1 MKALVQKCSVCVV
14 FSILLIATYPIN
26 YSLFLSLRPVDIV
39 LILFAIWGV
48 LNNDIKLQSFSLLI
62 GIFYI
67 LYLLSVVYGVLCI
80 GIVNPQNFAFIYK
93 YSVLFICVWLFLSS
107 DLNEWQ
113 VKFLLKI
120 LFFSF
125 IALIVYEFVSLYRF
139 KILFP
144 ELANRFR
151 PNFPFTKPF
160 YKGGYLGDA
169 HLLAAYI
176 STGLLAI
183 IFCRR
188 YNLLKIGL
196 PLYCILITIVF
207 IAILLTGSRN
217 GIVTFFVT
225 MILFYLYLVCKRRPS
240 LRNLTRIKKTTLYS
254 AFIIFISGAVIIALY
269 MSYSGEN
276 DFVTRLLRR
285 TFYFSLT
292 EDQSLMGRIRKFSIA
307 LDLVFNGPI
316 LIGVGLQSSPMSFF
330 DGAISSILVSS
341 GLMGLI
347 IFISIIVVFFLNLYK
362 KAVQNRRQEE
372 FLILLFVSLNYI
384 LANLITEF
392 FLVSR
397 SVIPFSIFLG
407 LVASLVQ
414 IPKGLVADMA
424 EKHEC
429 FDNNSLFE

>member
-1 MKALVQKCSVCVV
+1 MLFVLDMVKAFVQKCSVCVV
-14 FSILLIATYPIN
+14 FSILLIATYSIN

-48 LNNDIKLQSFSLLI
+48 LNNDIKLRSFSLLI
-62 GIFYI
+62 GVFYL

-113 VKFLLKI
+113 IKFLLKI

-125 IALIVYEFVSLYRF
+125 IALIVYEFISLYRF
-139 KILFP
+139 RILFP
-144 ELANRFR
+144 ELASRFR

-160 YKGGYLGDA
+160 NKGGYLGDA

-196 PLYCILITIVF
+196 PLYCILITVVF
-207 IAILLTGSRN
+207 IAMLLTGSRN
-217 GIVTFFVT
+217 GIVTFVMVMVLYAIFSVVKMFSGPRRFVPA
-225 MILFYLYLVCKRRPS
+225 KR
-240 LRNLTRIKKTTLYS
+240 IAFYS
-254 AFIIFISGAVIIALY
+254 AFVILISGAVIVVLY
-269 MSYSGEN
+269 ISHGSEH
-276 DFVTRLLRR
+276 DFITRLLRR
-285 TFYFSLT
+285 TFYFSLS
-292 EDQSLMGRIRKFSIA
+292 EDQSLMGRISNFSIA

-316 LIGVGLQSSPMSFF
+316 LIGVGLQSSPKSFF

-341 GLMGLI
+341 GLIGLVV
-347 IFISIIVVFFLNLYK
+347 FISIIVMFFLDLYR
-362 KAVQNRRQEE
+362 KAVQNQRQED
-372 FLILLFVSLNYI
+372 FLILLFVSMNYI

-407 LVASLVQ
+407 LAAKLVLL
-414 IPKGLVADMA
+414 PKCLVTNI
-424 EKHEC
+424 E
-429 FDNNSLFE
+429 